1 MATVTFQTLVCNHS
15 LGTVT
20 LKFQSNTVWGPSG
33 MTANTPVTINVNRS
47 YNTTSTVTLS
57 IKTSSGNTLSDNKLL
72 STSGGSHQLHFTFN
86 STTYTLSCHVS

>member
-33 MTANTPVTINVNRS
+33 MTANTPVSINKSRLYS
-47 YNTTSTVTLS
+47 ATSTVELS
-57 IKTSSGNTLSDNKLL
+57 IKTSSGNTISDDNLL
-72 STSGGSHQLHFTFN
+72 STSTGSRTLEFKFGT
-86 STTYTLSCHVS
+86 TTYTLSCHVS